1 MFAFLAL
8 VALLAVPVAAW
19 QVHRH
24 EVAAAPAPVAEAAPL
39 PARPGMH
46 PGMRPG
52 AHAPGQ
58 VGGQVAGQPGAD
70 AQARLGP
77 PPGARLTPEQL
88 RERHAGKLPPAKFKG
103 QVPGPRGMASAD
115 GVTGGVTEGAAG
127 GRPRPQGG
135 MRARSAAPGTATAPE
150 TSATSGTASGT
161 YPETSSGT
169 ATGAYPEGAS
179 GEVVA
184 PGTYPDSSTVAPTE
198 EVAF

>member
-52 AHAPGQ
+52 AHGQAPGQ
-58 VGGQVAGQPGAD
+58 AMGQVGAD
-70 AQARLGP
+70 AQARLAP

-103 QVPGPRGMASAD
+103 QVAGPRGMASAE
-115 GVTGGVTEGAAG
+115 GGWISGGVTEGAAG
-127 GRPRPQGG
+127 AHPRPQGG

-150 TSATSGTASGT
+150 TGATSGTATGS

-169 ATGAYPEGAS
+169 ATGAYPDSAS
-179 GEVVA
+179 GEVAA